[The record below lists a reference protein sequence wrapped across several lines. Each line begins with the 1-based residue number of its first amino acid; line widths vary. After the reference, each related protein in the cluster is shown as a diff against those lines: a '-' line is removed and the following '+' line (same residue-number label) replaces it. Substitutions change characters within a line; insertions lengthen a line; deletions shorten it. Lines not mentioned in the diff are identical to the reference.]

1 VKDHFGGLLL
11 FSEKRGE
18 KIGTIYLQTS
28 RVKENDE
35 EKMKK
40 RGEEEKRKGARER
53 ARSDKKNENYEQK
66 RRTNNFV
73 SFLDKKK

>member
-1 VKDHFGGLLL
+1 
-11 FSEKRGE
+11 
-18 KIGTIYLQTS
+18 
-28 RVKENDE
+28 
-35 EKMKK
+35 MKK